1 MSDVFVIGHKA
12 PDTDS
17 VCSAIVYA
25 ELKGYKSARA
35 GELNDETKFVL
46 DKFGFAEPELLENVE
61 GKSLVLV
68 DHNESS
74 QRVCGE
80 DSSMVIEIV
89 DHHKFNF
96 VNNMPISILNEP
108 LGSTCTIIAK
118 HHMDKI
124 KSKPKLAGL
133 LLSALLSDTVI
144 FKSPTTTEEDKV
156 IAKELAKIAGIDDV
170 NAFGIE
176 IKKVQGSI
184 IGKPIDSVVKKDYK
198 DFDFGGKKVGIGQT
212 EILDINEA
220 YNRKDEIVKFIEEL
234 KNSGGYA
241 MVAFAATDI
250 MKEGSELFFAG
261 DPGIIEKAFGKKP
274 EGNSLWLPGVMSRKK
289 QIAPPLEKSFKA

>member
-1 MSDVFVIGHKA
+1 MSDVYVVGHKA

-25 ELKGYKSARA
+25 ELKGYNSARA

-46 DKFGFAEPELLENVE
+46 NKFGFKEPELLENVE
-61 GKSLVLV
+61 GKKLVLV
-68 DHNESS
+68 DHNEAS

-80 DSSMVIEIV
+80 DSSMVIEII

-96 VNNMPISILNEP
+96 VNNTPIYILNEP
-108 LGSTCTIIAK
+108 LGSTCTILAK
-118 HHMDKI
+118 HYMDKI
-124 KSKPKLAGL
+124 KDKPKLAGL

-144 FKSPTTTEEDKV
+144 FKSPTTTEEDKK
-156 IAKELAKIAGIDDV
+156 IAQELAKIAGIDDI

-220 YNRKDEIVKFIEEL
+220 YDRKNEIIEFIEEL

-289 QIAPPLEKSFKA
+289 QIAPPLEKAFKS

>member
-1 MSDVFVIGHKA
+1 MSEVYVVGHKA

-46 DKFGFAEPELLENVE
+46 NKFGFKEPELLENVE
-61 GKSLVLV
+61 GKKLVLV

-80 DSSMVIEIV
+80 DSSMVIEII

-96 VNNMPISILNEP
+96 VNNTPIYILNEP
-108 LGSTCTIIAK
+108 LGSTCTILAK
-118 HHMDKI
+118 HYMDKI
-124 KSKPKLAGL
+124 KDKPKLAGL

-220 YNRKDEIVKFIEEL
+220 YDRKDEIIKFIEDL

-289 QIAPPLEKSFKA
+289 QIAPPLEKAFKA